1 MCCSVRI
8 AVCVSLS
15 WILSQPFAETQSSR
29 HVDPV
34 GQLYSKISQLPASEI
49 SNLKGKAEAGLPGAQ
64 LEFGLACETRYGVL
78 GLSLVDGRMQAVE
91 WFQKAAKQGNAIAER
106 MFAASLVPRHP
117 DEAMIWY
124 ERAAQL
130 GDVESSYSLGQ
141 MYLDGNISGKSEP
154 DKAAPWFLLAANGGE
169 VQAAF
174 KVGSFY
180 ETGYGMQKDEAESAK
195 WYRAAAEQGW
205 KPAQLQLGRLYQ
217 SGRGVTQDPQ
227 EAAHWFVQAAD
238 RLADAAYEYAS
249 LITSHRI
256 LARSEAEAAQ
266 YFRRAADL
274 YRKDALIGNS
284 EAAQKLGPM
293 YESGTGLARSDL
305 EACFWYSVAQEDEDQ
320 PSTAVQRTKV
330 RLTPKQADE
339 VKRRVEKWLADSE

>member
-8 AVCVSLS
+8 SVCLCLS
-15 WILSQPFAETQSSR
+15 WVLSQPFAEAQSSG

-34 GQLYSKISQLPASEI
+34 GQLYGKISQLPASEI
-49 SNLKGKAEAGLPGAQ
+49 TNLKGKAEAGLPEAQ

-78 GLSLVDGRMQAVE
+78 GLSLADGRMQAVE
-91 WFQKAAKQGNAIAER
+91 WFRKAAKQGNALAER
-106 MFAASLVPRHP
+106 MFAASLVARHP

-124 ERAAQL
+124 ERAAQQ

-154 DKAAPWFLLAANGGE
+154 DKAAQWFLLAAKGGE

-174 KVGSFY
+174 KVGSLY
-180 ETGYGMQKDEAESAK
+180 ATGTGIQKDEAESAK

-205 KPAQLQLGRLYQ
+205 KPAQLQLGQLYE

-238 RLADAAYEYAS
+238 RFADAAYEYAS
-249 LITSHRI
+249 LIRNHRI
-256 LARSEAEAAQ
+256 LGRSGGEAAQ

-274 YRKDALIGNS
+274 YRKDALVGNS
-284 EAAQKLGPM
+284 QAAQKLGQM
-293 YESGTGLARSDL
+293 YESGTGVARSDL
-305 EACFWYSVAQEDEDQ
+305 EACFWYSVAQEVEDQ
-320 PSTAVQRTKV
+320 PSTALQRTKE
-330 RLTPKQADE
+330 RLTSKQADE
-339 VKRRVEKWLADSE
+339 LKTRVEKWLADSE